1 MEELNKIIPEI
12 NNYPNVAKTS
22 ANEYKDAVDKI
33 EELLEVFYKKNNKKI
48 IVVHDSWVLKIINYT
63 ANLKI

>member
-12 NNYPNVAKTS
+12 NNDPNVAKTS

-33 EELLEVFYKKNNKKI
+33 EELLEVIFYQKI
-48 IVVHDSWVLKIINYT
+48 IIKL
-63 ANLKI
+63 